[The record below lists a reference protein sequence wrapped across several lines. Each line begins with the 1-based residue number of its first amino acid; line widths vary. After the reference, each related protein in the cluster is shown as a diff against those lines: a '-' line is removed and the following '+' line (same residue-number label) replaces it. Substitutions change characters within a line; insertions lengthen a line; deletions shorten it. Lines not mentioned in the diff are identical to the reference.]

1 MSRFPPKTLR
11 LSPLISPRLEFL
23 SYDWQIEA
31 MLKVEALKAMS
42 HKDYMQAG
50 VFEGLGM
57 CLGLFTIK
65 GEIYIYIQYIQY
77 GIFIYTHYS
86 VLADTSSMEI
96 TYLGMIVTSEIRPV
110 RRFLGR

>member
-65 GEIYIYIQYIQY
+65 GDIYIYNIYSMVYLYIH
-77 GIFIYTHYS
+77 T
-86 VLADTSSMEI
+86 
-96 TYLGMIVTSEIRPV
+96 IVCWPTPQAWKSHIW
-110 RRFLGR
+110 G